1 VSVTITLTVFGTA
14 TGVSISN
21 MLPTGM
27 SFVSQVDDAGFAFTQ
42 SGGDL
47 TWTNATVTNG
57 AVIVFTVRVDDTVP
71 LGTDLTDVV
80 DVYYAGGTDT
90 VQDTLV
96 CHVPSATPTPT
107 KTELTARS
115 DVETPV
121 AYPNPVPG
129 NDDTVMVKIPLGT
142 SVANAK
148 LQVFTT
154 AYRKILEKDLG
165 AMTAGT
171 GLKNCKPLT
180 LRDAKGKRLSN
191 GVYYLV
197 VATEKG
203 KAIGKLLI
211 MR

>member
-1 VSVTITLTVFGTA
+1 MT
-14 TGVSISN
+14 
-21 MLPTGM
+21 
-27 SFVSQVDDAGFAFTQ
+27 FVAQVDDAGFAFTQ

-47 TWTNATVTNG
+47 TWTSSGTVTGG
-57 AVIVFTVRVDDTVP
+57 AVIVFTAAVDSTVP
-71 LGTDLTDVV
+71 LGSDLTDVV
-80 DVYYAGGTDT
+80 DVDCAGGTDT
-90 VQDTLV
+90 VQDTFA
-96 CHVPSATPTPT
+96 CHVPGATPTPT
-107 KTELTARS
+107 KAEQAAGS

-121 AYPNPVPG
+121 AYPNPMSG
-129 NDDTVMVKIPLGT
+129 DGDTVMVKIPLGT

-165 AMTAGT
+165 AMEAGT

-197 VATEKG
+197 VTTEKG
-203 KAIGKLLI
+203 HAIGKLLI
-211 MR
+211 IR